1 MFLYSCSGASKS
13 SLSPFK
19 KDEIKEESQ
28 VINPSTTPPS
38 KQDTKHESKFNEPID
53 LQQDE
58 VKRVAMIIE
67 SSNDC
72 YAKNSYGDIIEMT
85 EQQCR
90 LLSQKNSRIPLS
102 KLKRQAEQQ
111 PILTESS
118 TPSINENVIH
128 GT

>member
-1 MFLYSCSGASKS
+1 
-13 SLSPFK
+13 
-19 KDEIKEESQ
+19 
-28 VINPSTTPPS
+28 VINPTITPPS
-38 KQDTKHESKFNEPID
+38 KQDIKHESKFNEPLD

-58 VKRVAMIIE
+58 LKRVAMIIE

-85 EQQCR
+85 EATM
-90 LLSQKNSRIPLS
+90 STFISENSRIPLS

-111 PILTESS
+111 PMMTESS